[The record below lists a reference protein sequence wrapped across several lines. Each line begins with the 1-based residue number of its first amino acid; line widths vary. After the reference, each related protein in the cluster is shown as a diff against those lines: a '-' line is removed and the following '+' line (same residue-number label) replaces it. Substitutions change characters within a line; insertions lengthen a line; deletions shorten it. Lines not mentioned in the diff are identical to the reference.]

1 MAIAVKCP
9 SCGLMQMAGPLCKG
23 CGATLG
29 EPAHPTPLAAHPAPP
44 PPPPAPPAAGRPGGR
59 SKTLLGILVAV
70 VLVLA
75 GWGLIG
81 FGVFT
86 FWDFRSDLD
95 TGSKA
100 YVDEAVQKIASSWNA
115 QELLDRATPELLQAA
130 PPERVER
137 FFHVFSNRLG
147 PLRTYH
153 GSRGTTQFFVSPQ
166 TGRIAAATY
175 EAQATFENA
184 EAVIQVRLLQRD
196 GHWRIAAFQVNSD
209 ALIR

>member
-1 MAIAVKCP
+1 MTIAVKCP

-23 CGATLG
+23 CGAALG
-29 EPAHPTPLAAHPAPP
+29 GPAGPVPLPVPSAPIS
-44 PPPPAPPAAGRPGGR
+44 PPPAPAAAGRLAGR
-59 SKTLLGILVAV
+59 SKTFLGILVAV

-95 TGSKA
+95 SGSKA
-100 YVDEAVQKIASSWNA
+100 YVDEAVQKITSSWNA
-115 QELLDRATPELLQAA
+115 RELLDRATPELLQAA

-137 FFHVFSNRLG
+137 FFHVFSHRLG

-196 GHWRIAAFQVNSD
+196 GHWRIASFHVNSD
-209 ALIR
+209 ALLR

>member
-1 MAIAVKCP
+1 MRCP
-9 SCGLMQMAGPLCKG
+9 ACGLMQMAGPLCKG
-23 CGATLG
+23 CGAALG
-29 EPAHPTPLAAHPAPP
+29 GPAGPVPLPVPSAPI
-44 PPPPAPPAAGRPGGR
+44 PPPAARPAVARLGGR
-59 SKTLLGILVAV
+59 SKTFLGILVAV
-70 VLVLA
+70 VLVVA

-81 FGVFT
+81 FGVVT
-86 FWDFRSDLD
+86 FWDFRSDLES
-95 TGSKA
+95 GSKA

-137 FFHVFSNRLG
+137 FFDVFSHRLG
-147 PLRTYH
+147 ALRTYH

-184 EAVIQVRLLQRD
+184 EAVIQVRLLLHN